1 MIVFIKSTYLKL
13 HITIATTPL
22 RLDETI
28 SKYLCTSLHGTCVYI
43 CNISTY
49 FEGKSNNSDQK
60 KKKKSQEKIQ
70 TQRNYF
76 CVHGVPPETLLL
88 ADFY

>member
-60 KKKKSQEKIQ
+60 FKKNLKRKYRHRQIIFVYMVYPLKLC
-70 TQRNYF
+70 Y
-76 CVHGVPPETLLL
+76 
-88 ADFY
+88 